1 MILVDHSADKTDFNS
16 NEFTKKPINSY
27 TLNKL
32 ENESKKIEFDNDLK
46 SSKKSNEFL
55 SVTHSEK
62 LGYSFSNMKNDFALT
77 FNGDYEFNF

>member
-1 MILVDHSADKTDFNS
+1 VIVVDHSADKTDFNS

-27 TLNKL
+27 TTNKL
-32 ENESKKIEFDNDLK
+32 ENESKKNDDNDLK

-62 LGYSFSNMKNDFALT
+62 LG
-77 FNGDYEFNF
+77 